1 MSALAAFV
9 LILRSLLS
17 LYVLV
22 LLGRVV
28 LDWVQMLARQW
39 RPTGLV
45 LVLANLVYA
54 LTDPP
59 LRALRRVV
67 PTLHLGGVG
76 VDMSFLALYFGIAVL
91 QSLLGLVARLG

>member
-1 MSALAAFV
+1 MLVPVVVIAQ
-9 LILRSLLS
+9 SLLS

-28 LDWVQMLARQW
+28 LDWVDLFSRQW
-39 RPTGLV
+39 RPRGVV

-59 LRALRRVV
+59 LRWLRRVV
-67 PTLHLGGVG
+67 PVLRAGGMG
-76 VDMSFLALYFGIAVL
+76 IDLSFIALYLVIVVL
-91 QSLLGLVARLG
+91 QVLLGMVARL